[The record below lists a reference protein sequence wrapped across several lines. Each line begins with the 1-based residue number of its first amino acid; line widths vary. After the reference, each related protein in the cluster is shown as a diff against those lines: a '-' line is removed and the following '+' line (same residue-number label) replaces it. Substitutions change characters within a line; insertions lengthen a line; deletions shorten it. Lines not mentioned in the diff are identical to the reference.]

1 MLSFNTN
8 LIIMMKTKFKIL
20 NNNLKVVFYYYYY

>member
-8 LIIMMKTKFKIL
+8 LIIMMKTKFKIF